1 MKNISTAVNDYFERA
16 QPFARP
22 VLDHLRNLVH
32 VACSSVQEAIKWGM
46 PAFLYQGKL
55 LCSMAAHKHHC
66 SFSFWKG
73 AELPD
78 PQGILRP
85 VGETSMGQ
93 LGKITQVEMLPHEDI
108 LIAYIQQ
115 AMKGNDQPVPV
126 SKPSGVKKEVLVPD
140 DFMELLKQHPRALAV
155 FERFSTSHR
164 KEYIEWITEAKKPET
179 RLRRMEKALEM
190 LAEGKDKNHT
200 YQK

>member
-1 MKNISTAVNDYFERA
+1 MGDA
-16 QPFARP
+16 
-22 VLDHLRNLVH
+22 
-32 VACSSVQEAIKWGM
+32 
-46 PAFLYQGKL
+46 AFLYQGKL

-115 AMKGNDQPVPV
+115 AMKGIDQPVPV

-140 DFMELLKQHPRALAV
+140 DFMELLKQHPQALAV

-164 KEYIEWITEAKKPET
+164 KEYIEWITEAKKPEPASEEWKKPWKCWLTAKIKTT
-179 RLRRMEKALEM
+179 RT
-190 LAEGKDKNHT
+190 KNKTNPCNAIIRITKPSWRVNLCHWPLLI
-200 YQK
+200 